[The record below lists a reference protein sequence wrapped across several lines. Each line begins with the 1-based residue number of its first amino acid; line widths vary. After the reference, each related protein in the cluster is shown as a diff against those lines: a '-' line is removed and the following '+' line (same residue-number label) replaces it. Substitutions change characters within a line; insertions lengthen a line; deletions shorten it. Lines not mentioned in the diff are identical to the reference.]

1 MRCLALVGALLL
13 PLPAVAETELQ
24 ASCALPDPNAL
35 AARSTL
41 LIQPNRE
48 NVPTN
53 AFLFR
58 STDVSI
64 AGWRARVHRSD
75 EEPTA
80 EATLESPGGEGYQGQ
95 MELDPNAS
103 YVLDLWNFDDEEA
116 REPRRTLKFSTG
128 DGHDEEAPDAPEI
141 VDVFVSDVLPAG
153 SSEGECG
160 GTVPGRDAATSIEW
174 EFSGERGTT
183 ALLFDLVESS
193 DEPVDF
199 GAIFHRG
206 DEARGH
212 VSFVT
217 GEPGVREM
225 GFVLEDLAGNRSEM
239 LTVEGDFGG
248 CGMCTQSSMV
258 PSGFALLALKVMRR
272 RRQLTRA

>member
-1 MRCLALVGALLL
+1 MAA
-13 PLPAVAETELQ
+13 LPAVAETEPQ
-24 ASCALPDPNAL
+24 ALCAGPDPNAL
-35 AARSTL
+35 AARLTL

-58 STDVSI
+58 STYVAIS
-64 AGWRARVHRSD
+64 GWRARVHRSD

-80 EATLESPGGEGYQGQ
+80 GAILEGAGGEGYQGQ
-95 MELDPNAS
+95 MELDPNAR
-103 YVLDLWNFDDEEA
+103 YVLDLWNFDDEET
-116 REPRRTLKFSTG
+116 REPRLTLEFSTG
-128 DGHDEEAPDAPEI
+128 DGEDEEPPDPPEI
-141 VDVFVSDVLPAG
+141 VDEFVSEVLPSG
-153 SSEGECG
+153 SYEGECG
-160 GTVPGRDAATSIEW
+160 GMVSGRDAATSIEW

-183 ALLFDLVESS
+183 ALLFDLIESS

-212 VSFVT
+212 LAFVT

-225 GFVLEDLAGNRSEM
+225 GFVLEDVAGNRSEM
-239 LTVEGDFGG
+239 LIVQGDFAG
-248 CGMCTQSSMV
+248 CGMCTQTSMV
-258 PSGFALLALKVMRR
+258 PSGFALLALKVLRR
-272 RRQLTRA
+272 RWRLTRG